1 MVVKPETLVGWHRK
15 ALQLFWRWKSRGG
28 RPRVPGNL
36 RALIVEMVREK
47 LGAAPG
53 RIGTGSETRHPHFAK
68 DHPRLLARRIGT
80 QPSTRLRGNH
90 AKAMVACDFAVAVTL
105 RFQILYVF
113 VVMDL
118 GTRKLLHVNTTPHP
132 NSAWT
137 LQQLREAIPSDH
149 RYRWLIRHRSGIF
162 SVDLDRS
169 VEAFGVAVLKTPVR
183 APKANAFCERLIGS
197 LRRECLDWLI
207 PLGERHLRG
216 LLREWAEHYNRGRP
230 HMSLGPGIP
239 DPVQGGAIPRKMHGH
254 KVPSG
259 VAIKKRAILAGLHHE
274 YRLER
279 AAA

>member
-1 MVVKPETLVGWHRK
+1 MT
-15 ALQLFWRWKSRGG
+15 F
-28 RPRVPGNL
+28 
-36 RALIVEMVREK
+36 VR
-47 LGAAPG
+47 
-53 RIGTGSETRHPHFAK
+53 
-68 DHPRLLARRIGT
+68 
-80 QPSTRLRGNH
+80 NH

-149 RYRWLIRHRSGIF
+149 RYRWLIRDRSGIF
-162 SVDLDRS
+162 SADLDRG

-207 PLGERHLRG
+207 PVSERHLRAQ
-216 LLREWAEHYNRGRP
+216 LREWAAHYNRGRP

-239 DPVQGGAIPRKMHGH
+239 DPVLGGAIPRKVHGH

-259 VAIKKRAILAGLHHE
+259 VAIKKKAILGGLHHE
-274 YRLER
+274 YRLEQ